1 MRISQSLLALCL
13 ATVALPLA
21 AAETG
26 YLSAP
31 TKLNA
36 TPTSDYLGK
45 VDAGTPVEVLE
56 TKDGFAKIRVSGW
69 ALKEYPSQIFTKPGV
84 RIENA
89 SLDEESAVTLDEKA
103 GAQTVLDNLW
113 VRASTQGW
121 VDAKLIE
128 PNVDILWK
136 RAQARHE
143 EACSSCHSAPSP
155 EKFTANQW
163 AGTIPERGGRA
174 GHTRKGANA
183 LMFRWMQEHAKP
195 L

>member
-1 MRISQSLLALCL
+1 MRMTKSLLALCL
-13 ATVALPLA
+13 AASLLPAA

-31 TKLNA
+31 AKLSGTPNA
-36 TPTSDYLGK
+36 DYLGK
-45 VDAGTPVEVLE
+45 ADAGAPVEVLE
-56 TKDGFAKIRVSGW
+56 RKDGAAKVRISGW

-89 SLDEESAVTLDEKA
+89 SLDEESAVKLDEKA
-103 GAQTVLDNLW
+103 GSQTVQDNLW
-113 VRASTQGW
+113 VRASAEGW
-121 VDAKLIE
+121 VDAALIS
-128 PNVDILWK
+128 NDRNALWK
-136 RAQARHE
+136 KAEERQH

-155 EKFTANQW
+155 DKFTANQW

-195 L
+195 M